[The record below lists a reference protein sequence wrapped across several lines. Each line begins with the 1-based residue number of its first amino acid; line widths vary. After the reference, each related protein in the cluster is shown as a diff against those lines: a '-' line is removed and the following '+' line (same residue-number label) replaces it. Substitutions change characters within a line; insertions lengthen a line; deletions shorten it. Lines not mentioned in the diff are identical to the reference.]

1 MCCQRSW
8 HPIEK
13 YTASLLFIF
22 LPLLTCLIYPLTVS
36 RQYYNTI
43 YSNSLQTPTGG
54 CQLVQNKQVPCI
66 QYKCCNLGLGL
77 HDVRGDEC
85 HLVSEDKTGF
95 WQGQFGS
102 YEGTP
107 YRVSTSYSEDDCSYV
122 GESICATY
130 NVSLALSAEQMN
142 MLEEDIQSQLLTG
155 WVMKENQ
162 LAYKNISTN
171 VLMLNHET
179 GQVTLP
185 LGTVFTSQSRRTD
198 PTQLYRM
205 HPGASAGNGSPLQIL
220 DLGSGESIGPY
231 IFQSF
236 MFTVNVIDVKQ
247 KTYNDCK
254 YVFERKD
261 FKIFDIATIDRNS
274 AETTKTF
281 LGTYFQV
288 LLAPSAQLDN
298 FDFLTLWWEKSMLLM
313 GGIFGGLYLI
323 MLGMACYH
331 KGCEVNDYYSSF
343 CDGNGRQTGTSRRR
357 FQLHDRHEDVD
368 DEVNEMMKMRAAS
381 KKRMAPPPAPPGS
394 LSLEISEVSVAI
406 ETVEER

>member
-8 HPIEK
+8 HPIEQ
-13 YTASLLFIF
+13 YTASFVLIF
-22 LPLLTCLIYPLTVS
+22 LPLLTCFIYPLTVS

-54 CQLVQNKQVPCI
+54 CQLVQNKQFSCL
-66 QYKCCNLGLGL
+66 QYKCCNIPLGL
-77 HDVRGDEC
+77 HDIRGDEC

-95 WQGQFGS
+95 WQGRFGEFS
-102 YEGTP
+102 GTP
-107 YRVSTSYSEDDCSYV
+107 FWESTDYSEDDCSYV
-122 GESICATY
+122 GESVCATY
-130 NVSLALSAEQMN
+130 NVSLALSTEQMN

-162 LAYKNISTN
+162 WSYKNISTN

-185 LGTVFTSQSRRTD
+185 LGTVFTSQLRTD
-198 PTQLYRM
+198 PKQVYRM

-220 DLGSGESIGPY
+220 DLKSGKSINPY

-261 FKIFDIATIDRNS
+261 FLYVHS
-274 AETTKTF
+274 TKKY

-288 LLAPSAQLDN
+288 LLAPSALLD
-298 FDFLTLWWEKSMLLM
+298 DFYLLTGTGEKLMLLM
-313 GGIFGGLYLI
+313 GGIFGGMYL
-323 MLGMACYH
+323 MLLGIVCYH
-331 KGCEVNDYYSSF
+331 E
-343 CDGNGRQTGTSRRR
+343 
-357 FQLHDRHEDVD
+357 
-368 DEVNEMMKMRAAS
+368 KMRAAS
-381 KKRMAPPPAPPGS
+381 KMPMALRTDAASLAPSNAHVSSVRPPPPPPPPGS
-394 LSLEISEVSVAI
+394 LSLEISEVNVAI
-406 ETVEER
+406 ETVEERVVREQEEERKRQISSLAEEMREQEER